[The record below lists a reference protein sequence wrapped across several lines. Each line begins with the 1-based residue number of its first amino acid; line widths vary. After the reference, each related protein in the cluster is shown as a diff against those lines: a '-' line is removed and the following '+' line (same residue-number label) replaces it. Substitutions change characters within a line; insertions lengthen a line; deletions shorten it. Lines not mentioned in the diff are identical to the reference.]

1 MTADPPPK
9 SGSQPAAGSSGSRV
23 PWWRR
28 HWKALTAAFAA
39 AVLAAVASLVVDAVK
54 SGLEH
59 AIKGKELP
67 FTLHVQRDTA
77 ADCPLFLVQG
87 DRARVQPPRA
97 GESLQAWARKYDATA
112 MDQEAVTLTVQGR
125 SPASVVLKDAR
136 LRITERSS
144 PVKGTVFAPGA
155 YGCGGT
161 LQIRTFSADL
171 DTLRIS
177 PLENTPN
184 FPYKTSENDP
194 EVFAFVSTTK
204 HCMCSWYLDI
214 DWESG
219 HDAGTV
225 TVDDH
230 GRPFRLMPADLS
242 ATVYRLGQNHHWI
255 TGPDVPS
262 P

>member
-1 MTADPPPK
+1 M
-9 SGSQPAAGSSGSRV
+9 
-23 PWWRR
+23 
-28 HWKALTAAFAA
+28 AAFSA

-54 SGLEH
+54 SGLER

-67 FTLHVQRDTA
+67 FTLDVQRESA
-77 ADCPLFLVQG
+77 GDCPLFLVQG

-97 GESLQAWARKYDATA
+97 GENLQAWARTYDATP

-155 YGCGGT
+155 FGCGGT
-161 LQIRTFSADL
+161 LEVRTFRADL
-171 DTLRIS
+171 DTSRIT
-177 PLENTPN
+177 PVENTPN

-194 EVFAFVSTTK
+194 EVFAFVSSTN
-204 HCMCSWYLDI
+204 HCVCSWYLDI

-219 HDAGTV
+219 TNAGTV

-230 GRPFRLMPADLS
+230 GRPFRLVPAAPS
-242 ATVYRLGQNHHWI
+242 ATIYRLGQNRRWT
-255 TGPDVPS
+255 TGSDVPS
-262 P
+262 N